1 MPRSEIARI
10 RVRLSLACLDGLNS
24 SHVDARSS
32 LRELSDRVA
41 VRLAHAYPHV
51 DVDVTSD
58 PRSDAA
64 TRLEVVDTGWC
75 EVADSS
81 DAVRDIV
88 DATWSD
94 LEAWIVPASCRAC
107 HESDASSDC
116 RGYCHPC
123 AVGLEVMS

>member
-1 MPRSEIARI
+1 MPKSEIARI
-10 RVRLSLACLDGLNS
+10 RVRLSLACLDGWDS
-24 SHVDARSS
+24 SHVDARES

-51 DVDVTSD
+51 DVDVTVDSQ
-58 PRSDAA
+58 SDAT
-64 TRLEVVDTGWC
+64 TRLVVVDGDWC

-88 DATWSD
+88 DAAWSD
-94 LEAWIVPASCRAC
+94 LEAWVVPASCRAC
-107 HESDASSDC
+107 HESAASPDC

-123 AVGLEVMS
+123 AVELEVAS

>member
-1 MPRSEIARI
+1 MPKAEIARI
-10 RVRLSLACLDGLNS
+10 RVRLSLACLDGWDS
-24 SHVDARSS
+24 SHVDARAS

-51 DVDVTSD
+51 DVDVTAD
-58 PRSDAA
+58 LRSDAS
-64 TRLEVVDTGWC
+64 TRLEVVDSDWY

-88 DATWSD
+88 DATWGD
-94 LEAWIVPASCRAC
+94 LEAWIVPATCRAC
-107 HESDASSDC
+107 RESDASPDC

-123 AVGLEVMS
+123 AVALEVSP

>member
-1 MPRSEIARI
+1 MPKAEIARI
-10 RVRLSLACLDGLNS
+10 RVRLSLACLEGWDS
-24 SHVDARSS
+24 SHVDARLS

-64 TRLEVVDTGWC
+64 TRLEVVDADWC

-81 DAVRDIV
+81 DAVRDIIDV
-88 DATWSD
+88 TWSD
-94 LEAWIVPASCRAC
+94 LEAWIVLASCRAC
-107 HESDASSDC
+107 HESDASPDC

-123 AVGLEVMS
+123 AVELEVVS

>member
-1 MPRSEIARI
+1 MPKAEIARI
-10 RVRLSLACLDGLNS
+10 RVRLSLACLEGWDS
-24 SHVDARSS
+24 SNVDARAS

-41 VRLAHAYPHV
+41 VRLAHVYPHV

-58 PRSDAA
+58 PRSDAS
-64 TRLEVVDTGWC
+64 TRLEAVDADWC

-81 DAVRDIV
+81 DAVREIV
-88 DATWSD
+88 DAVWGD

-107 HESDASSDC
+107 HESAASPDC

-123 AVGLEVMS
+123 ATNLEVAP

>member
-1 MPRSEIARI
+1 MPKSEIARI
-10 RVRLSLACLDGLNS
+10 RVRLSLACLDGWDS
-24 SHVDARSS
+24 SAVDARAS

-51 DVDVTSD
+51 DVDVTAN
-58 PRSDAA
+58 PQSDAA
-64 TRLEVVDTGWC
+64 TRLEVVDADWY

-88 DATWSD
+88 DAAWSN

-107 HESDASSDC
+107 HESDASVDC

-123 AVGLEVMS
+123 AAELEVAS

>member
-1 MPRSEIARI
+1 MPKSEIARI
-10 RVRLSLACLDGLNS
+10 RVRLSLACLDGWDS
-24 SHVDARSS
+24 SHVDTRAS

-41 VRLAHAYPHV
+41 VRLAHAYPRV

-58 PRSDAA
+58 PRSDAP
-64 TRLEVVDTGWC
+64 TRLEVVDADWC

-88 DATWSD
+88 DATWGD
-94 LEAWIVPASCRAC
+94 IEAWIVPASCRAC
-107 HESDASSDC
+107 HESDASPDC

-123 AVGLEVMS
+123 AVELKVMS